1 MGIKDMFRTPN
12 PKEPD
17 NTMPTPEEQALIDK
31 FARWIVR
38 RSLTVPAI
46 MAIESTKPLNW
57 IGSQMM
63 LVGEPAAWAIEPFLK
78 AAFGFNH
85 KDYLNMQ
92 KLMEKRQSM
101 ESVLLAIEKYDAEY
115 KIKEDEI
122 KKADKAKKK
131 ELRAKR
137 KAKRQKFFRKIFG
150 QEKPEDLSRS
160 IDK

>member
-1 MGIKDMFRTPN
+1 MGIKDMFRTPD

>member
-1 MGIKDMFRTPN
+1 MFRTPD

-17 NTMPTPEEQALIDK
+17 NTMPTPEEQALIDR
-31 FARWIVR
+31 FAQWVVR

-101 ESVLLAIEKYDAEY
+101 ESVLLAIEKFDAEY

-150 QEKPEDLSRS
+150 SEKPEDLGRS
-160 IDK
+160 VDK